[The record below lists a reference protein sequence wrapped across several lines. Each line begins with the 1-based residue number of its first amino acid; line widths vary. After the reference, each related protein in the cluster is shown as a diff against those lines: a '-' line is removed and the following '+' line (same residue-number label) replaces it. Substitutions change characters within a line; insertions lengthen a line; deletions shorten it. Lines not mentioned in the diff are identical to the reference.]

1 MQKFR
6 CTDIVEKN
14 VIQNLLREKL
24 NQKKRIIHFIFL
36 SFFIIQMKPLLREHP
51 TYRLVRPSR
60 WNSSRKRLEVCAR
73 IKVRSR
79 KIIFNAAN

>member
-24 NQKKRIIHFIFL
+24 NQKKRIIHFVFL

-51 TYRLVRPSR
+51 TYRLILDDKDGTRAGKEIGGMR
-60 WNSSRKRLEVCAR
+60 AY
-73 IKVRSR
+73 
-79 KIIFNAAN
+79 